1 MSLMV
6 GLISLLALVVVV
18 PVLVRVSQRRNAI
31 GMIVACAIGIHI
43 AGIIAGAILLVELDY
58 WQAAALY
65 WFGMIILLYAYGT
78 CYRSLS
84 IQMLVAI
91 AGNASHEIEVDSLYN
106 SYFRRF
112 VRDRI
117 DALVEGGRAEFR
129 GNQLGITQAGRSD
142 AALILRARRIFGLK
156 ESRLYFGKTDPDRIG
171 G

>member
-1 MSLMV
+1 
-6 GLISLLALVVVV
+6 
-18 PVLVRVSQRRNAI
+18 
-31 GMIVACAIGIHI
+31 
-43 AGIIAGAILLVELDY
+43 
-58 WQAAALY
+58 
-65 WFGMIILLYAYGT
+65 
-78 CYRSLS
+78 
-84 IQMLVAI
+84 MLVAI